1 MTGEATDPEVRVGRK
16 HARKSQCQS
25 TELWEQAK
33 HQYLDRLLTEGSFG
47 DDVALRTRCH
57 ELDGNQMGGPLHE
70 EAKRHTQ
77 TSSNTKSY
85 QTIISVRNIIFLRVD
100 TDSIL
105 LLVLIIILVRLKVQ
119 RIAIVELLILA
130 TLLGSLVR

>member
-1 MTGEATDPEVRVGRK
+1 MTGAATNPEVRLGWK
-16 HARKSQCQS
+16 HARMSQRQV

-33 HQYLDRLLTEGSFG
+33 HQYRNPLLTKGHSAIMWLHLPDVEGQT
-47 DDVALRTRCH
+47 DDQT
-57 ELDGNQMGGPLHE
+57 GGPLHE
-70 EAKRHTQ
+70 DSKWHTQ

-85 QTIISVRNIIFLRVD
+85 QTIIRVRIIISLRVD

-105 LLVLIIILVRLKVQ
+105 LLVIVIILIRLKVQ